1 MCAQVKVC
9 FNLNPPLRTSQNF
22 PQTQMGVGVE
32 PVLLYV
38 SVEFEVIGQVQG
50 GSDTDV
56 EQIKGHLI

>member
-1 MCAQVKVC
+1 MKVC
-9 FNLNPPLRTSQNF
+9 FNLKPPLRTSQNC